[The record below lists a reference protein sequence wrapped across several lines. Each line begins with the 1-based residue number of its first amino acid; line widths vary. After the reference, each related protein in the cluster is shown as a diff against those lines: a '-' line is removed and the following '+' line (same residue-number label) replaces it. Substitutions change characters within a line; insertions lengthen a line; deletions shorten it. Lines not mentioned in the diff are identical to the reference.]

1 MWPCLT
7 LQELMQFRTTGGKLK
22 KCELTLHWPEEMTF
36 IATASK
42 RVTAEKMAAALA
54 CLKLKV
60 RIILGKLHYAF
71 ANVLGRSLHMYRVT
85 WSRSWSCWIKTTT
98 R

>member
-1 MWPCLT
+1 
-7 LQELMQFRTTGGKLK
+7 MQYRTIGGKMK

-36 IATASK
+36 SATASN
-42 RVTAEKMAAALA
+42 RVMAEKMAAALA
-54 CLKLKV
+54 CMRLKV
-60 RIILGKLHYAF
+60 RIFFFFPLLLLLENYYTFLYTNMCI
-71 ANVLGRSLHMYRVT
+71 T